1 MKKLYVFAA
10 IGTLA
15 TALTYC
21 SSAKKAAKAAAAV
34 KSTYTTTVAPV
45 IAASCSP
52 CHITG
57 MGNKKPFDN
66 YANVK
71 SDIDEMI
78 RRIELNPGE
87 KGFMPFRRATKI
99 SADTIAIFKKF
110 KEDGLLEN

>member
-1 MKKLYVFAA
+1 MKKFYVFAV
-10 IGTLA
+10 IGIIS

-21 SSAKKAAKAAAAV
+21 SSARKAAKAAAAV

-45 IAASCSP
+45 VASSCSP
-52 CHITG
+52 CHIAG
-57 MGNKKPFDN
+57 KGNKKPFDN

-71 SDIDEMI
+71 SDIDEII
-78 RRIELNPGE
+78 RRIELNPAD
-87 KGFMPFRRATKI
+87 KGFMPFRRTTKL